1 MRSLMKLRI
10 SLLVIA
16 LLVVWAFDF
25 PAGQNKPG
33 DSASS
38 RLLALENKFNAAY
51 KSGDIAAMNSL
62 LAEDFI
68 ITVEDG
74 NTLSKSGYIADNGR
88 PDFHVE
94 ISDLSGLSVR
104 MHGNT
109 AVVTGAYH
117 EKGISKGQPYE
128 YHDRFTDV
136 WMNINGRWQII
147 ASHYSSATSQ

>member
-1 MRSLMKLRI
+1 MRTLMKPGI
-10 SLLVIA
+10 PLLVIA
-16 LLVVWAFDF
+16 LLVVWVFDSA
-25 PAGQNKPG
+25 AGQNKPG

-38 RLLALENKFNAAY
+38 KLIALENKFNAAY
-51 KSGDIAAMNSL
+51 KSGDIAVMNSL

-74 NTLSKSGYIADNGR
+74 STLSKSGYIADNGR

-136 WMNINGRWQII
+136 WMNISGRWQII
-147 ASHYSSATSQ
+147 ASHYSNATSQ